1 MFQKLFLIKNKIY
14 SQNFAKFAKPVNK
27 FSQTEFIPFSET
39 EKKIPYDKTLSTYFS
54 SPFKNKIP

>member
-1 MFQKLFLIKNKIY
+1 MIY

-27 FSQTEFIPFSET
+27 FSQIEFIPFSET
-39 EKKIPYDKTLSTYFS
+39 EKKKFPYDKTLSTYFS